1 MNCYNNLR
9 FLADINIS
17 LIRSNKH
24 RSNKANS
31 VSRNNGNNLYNM
43 LYCFSFLGITNFDF
57 LVHSLQYRCCCS
69 GSFQWCCFI
78 EVRNITY
85 VVALFHSNNLN
96 TFKHNLKNY
105 FLNELK
111 NSNDTIKIYFCFQ
124 LLKKL
129 LDFNFEGT
137 FVEGPQCKYKLL

>member
-1 MNCYNNLR
+1 M
-9 FLADINIS
+9 
-17 LIRSNKH
+17 
-24 RSNKANS
+24 
-31 VSRNNGNNLYNM
+31 
-43 LYCFSFLGITNFDF
+43 YCFSFSGITNFDF

-85 VVALFHSNNLN
+85 IVALFHSNNLN

-129 LDFNFEGT
+129 LDFNFERF
-137 FVEGPQCKYKLL
+137 FVEGPQCKYKLLKTCHPAVNKGAFLSLSKFKRPQMFWIF